1 MIMFKWFLDWLRK
14 KGILEWPLE
23 TRCHTCMVA
32 AGCPAHDT
40 GVVYPCPYYQGGK
53 IGVNDWLKDN
63 PCWECH
69 CSWWD
74 SDMGCTCPGDELWY
88 QCPLEPEPDWDKI
101 MEEADKG
108 L

>member
-1 MIMFKWFLDWLRK
+1 M
-14 KGILEWPLE
+14 
-23 TRCHTCMVA
+23 
-32 AGCPAHDT
+32 
-40 GVVYPCPYYQGGK
+40 
-53 IGVNDWLKDN
+53 NDWLKDN

-101 MEEADKG
+101 MEEAGEG